1 MSIRFQVAQ
10 WAKIG
15 KKLRF
20 IEATLFAQRQ
30 KTLNLA
36 LEVIV
41 QPPIHTFL
49 LLVLYYIAEL

>member
-10 WAKIG
+10 WAKIV
-15 KKLRF
+15 KKLQF

-41 QPPIHTFL
+41 QPPIRTFL
-49 LLVLYYIAEL
+49 LLVLYYIAQL